1 MLIYM
6 FTRLETLDYLIRS
19 KSTGTPTALAQR
31 LGISKRTLFDS
42 LDTMR
47 SLGAPVC
54 YDKYR
59 KCYYYSEGGE
69 FCLRFKKNK
78 RITPVIA
85 WLTCSLTILQISQTI
100 VLEGIIL
107 L

>member
-19 KSTGTPTALAQR
+19 KSTGTPTALAKR
-31 LGISKRTLFDS
+31 LGISKRALFDA

-59 KCYYYSEGGE
+59 RCYYYSEEGE
-69 FCLRFKKNK
+69 FCLRFKKE
-78 RITPVIA
+78 RRVAPLLVWLAYITPFLNVYA
-85 WLTCSLTILQISQTI
+85 
-100 VLEGIIL
+100 EMPII
-107 L
+107 

>member
-31 LGISKRTLFDS
+31 LGISKRALFDA

-59 KCYYYSEGGE
+59 KCYYYSEEGE
-69 FCLRFKKNK
+69 FCLRFKREK
-78 RITPVIA
+78 RVAPIIA
-85 WLTCSLTILQISQTI
+85 WLTCSLTILQVSHTLIS
-100 VLEGIIL
+100 EGIL

>member
-31 LGISKRTLFDS
+31 LGISKRALFDA

-47 SLGAPVC
+47 TLGAPVC

-59 KCYYYSEGGE
+59 RCYYYSEEGE
-69 FCLRFKKNK
+69 FCLRFKRER
-78 RITPVIA
+78 RIAPVLIWA
-85 WLTCSLTILQISQTI
+85 ACVIPFVDLSLTSL
-100 VLEGIIL
+100 II
-107 L
+107 